1 MKAWGQT
8 DDFPA
13 AGLRGCVQ
21 IGVWGCVMIA
31 PDWLEDKDSKGIQ
44 SESALTAM
52 LTVIGIHTSGY
63 TPRGE
68 SSKLLKEN
76 VLTRSQIDKA
86 FEKWNQL

>member
-1 MKAWGQT
+1 
-8 DDFPA
+8 
-13 AGLRGCVQ
+13 
-21 IGVWGCVMIA
+21 
-31 PDWLEDKDSKGIQ
+31 
-44 SESALTAM
+44 M

-76 VLTRSQIDKA
+76 VLARSQIDKA